1 MALLALDQVTFSY
14 PGAARPA
21 LDGVSLVFSP
31 GSYTVVAGPS
41 GCGKTTLLRALKT
54 PLAPAGRWEGTV
66 LCDGAPL
73 AEVSLRDQAR
83 RIGFV
88 MQEPDAQ
95 IVCDSVEAELAFG
108 LENVAAPRE
117 VIGLKVAEMASFF
130 GIQPWLHRRTGGL
143 SGGQKQLLNL
153 AAVLALG
160 PEVLVLDEPTSQLD
174 PLAADEFLAAVRRV
188 NRELGVTVIMAEH
201 RLEGILSDADRL
213 VVLQDGRVV
222 AEGRPRAVAARLAAE
237 NSPMAAALPA
247 ALRVW
252 AAVDG
257 AGGRAVEERG
267 GEDGRDAAAPALA
280 GAIATDDCACV
291 PLTVREGRAWLE
303 ARERC
308 HVSGEAAASTAMPGE
323 VNLATVAGA
332 KAAPDGCLES
342 VPAAIG
348 PVALRLRDVWFRYE
362 REAPDVLRGLSLEV
376 RAGAVTALVGANG
389 AGKSTALRAACGLA
403 RPYRGTVEV
412 LGRKLRRR
420 GSAPAAADG
429 AVLLPQ
435 DPTLLFSRETV
446 REELT
451 GMLAG
456 TRAAAPV
463 SDSVRVGAPASDGQ
477 TALAEIA
484 ALCAIEP
491 LMDAHPL
498 DLSGGERQRVALAKV
513 LLARPRLLLL
523 DEPGKGVDAAFKAEL
538 GALLRQVAARGAAVL
553 VASHDLDFCAR
564 WADEAA
570 LVFDGAVAA
579 AAPPRVLFTRADFYT
594 TAASRMARGI
604 VPDAVTVEDI
614 VEVCRRE
621 GE

>member
-1 MALLALDQVTFSY
+1 MALLALDQVTFAY
-14 PGAARPA
+14 PDAARPA

-73 AEVSLRDQAR
+73 TEVSLRDQAR

-108 LENVAAPRE
+108 LENVGAPRE

-201 RLEGILSDADRL
+201 QLEGILSDADRL
-213 VVLQDGRVV
+213 VVLQDGRV
-222 AEGRPRAVAARLAAE
+222 AAAGKPRAVAARLAAE
-237 NSPMAAALPA
+237 KSPMAAALPA

-257 AGGRAVEERG
+257 AEGTG
-267 GEDGRDAAAPALA
+267 DADA
-280 GAIATDDCACV
+280 GFLP
-291 PLTVREGRAWLE
+291 PLTVREGRAWLG

-308 HVSGEAAASTAMPGE
+308 HVSDEGVRARYAENAPTAS
-323 VNLATVAGA
+323 
-332 KAAPDGCLES
+332 
-342 VPAAIG
+342 G

-362 REAPDVLRGLSLEV
+362 REAPDVLRGFSLEV

-389 AGKSTALRAACGLA
+389 AGKSTVLRAACGLA

-420 GSAPAAADG
+420 GGAPAVSQVA
-429 AVLLPQ
+429 LLPQ
-435 DPTLLFSRETV
+435 DPTLLFSCETV
-446 REELT
+446 REELAD
-451 GMLAG
+451 MLAG
-456 TRAAAPV
+456 TRA
-463 SDSVRVGAPASDGQ
+463 GAPASDGVQ
-477 TALAEIA
+477 PVVLDPSDGQAALAEIA

-513 LLARPRLLLL
+513 LLARPHLLLL
-523 DEPGKGVDAAFKAEL
+523 DEPGKGVDAAFKAGL

-553 VASHDLDFCAR
+553 VASHDLVFCAR
-564 WADEAA
+564 WADETA

-579 AAPPRVLFTRADFYT
+579 AAPPRALFARADFYT
-594 TAASRMARGI
+594 TAASRMAWGI

-614 VEVCRRE
+614 VEACRRE

>member
-1 MALLALDQVTFSY
+1 MALLALDQVTFAY
-14 PGAARPA
+14 PDAARPA

-73 AEVSLRDQAR
+73 TEVPLRDQAR

-130 GIQPWLHRRTGGL
+130 GIQPWLHRRTRSL

-201 RLEGILSDADRL
+201 RLEGILSDADQL
-213 VVLQDGRVV
+213 VVLQDGRV
-222 AEGRPRAVAARLAAE
+222 AAAGKPRAVATRLAAE

-257 AGGRAVEERG
+257 AEGSG
-267 GEDGRDAAAPALA
+267 DADA
-280 GAIATDDCACV
+280 GFLP
-291 PLTVREGRAWLE
+291 PLTVREGRAWLGT
-303 ARERC
+303 RERC
-308 HVSGEAAASTAMPGE
+308 HVSDEGARARYAENAPTAS
-323 VNLATVAGA
+323 
-332 KAAPDGCLES
+332 
-342 VPAAIG
+342 G

-362 REAPDVLRGLSLEV
+362 REAPDVLRGFSLEA
-376 RAGAVTALVGANG
+376 RTGAVTALVGANG
-389 AGKSTALRAACGLA
+389 AGKSTALRAACGLS

-420 GSAPAAADG
+420 GGASAAADG
-429 AVLLPQ
+429 AALLPQ
-435 DPTLLFSRETV
+435 DPTLLFAREMV
-446 REELT
+446 REELAD
-451 GMLAG
+451 MLAG
-456 TRAAAPV
+456 TRA
-463 SDSVRVGAPASDGQ
+463 GAPASDGVQ
-477 TALAEIA
+477 PAALDPSDGQAALAEIA

-553 VASHDLDFCAR
+553 IASHDLDFCAR
-564 WADEAA
+564 WADETA

-579 AAPPRVLFTRADFYT
+579 AAPPCALFARADFYT